1 MNDELNL
8 VRQLSDEGK
17 TSELLFL
24 AVSRGRLSSISQILA
39 NEPRLIDC
47 KNNQGATPLHKAC
60 EAGHVDVIRALLAS
74 GAPCTTLYR
83 QATPLQLALEHNISC
98 EPFET
103 ALLQA
108 VCAGDTERCLDLIN
122 GGVDPNSHHVLCWAA
137 DLGHHHVVEAL
148 LDASADVNLAR
159 SSDGKTALHIALS
172 HQNQDMVKILLAV
185 ETTNLSFQ
193 DTNGVTPKE
202 LAQTMGMSLSVLS
215 SSNSLA
221 STAHENDNGNDNDND
236 NDNQDSK
243 EINQTNDTKALQ
255 RKVKQLEHQLEEQ
268 KNLVSGLR
276 DMLNIVLVE
285 NGVQKLVGT
294 LQSELKRVKA
304 ESVLLAESS
313 FRKLKATRDE
323 KIDRMCSASIEIT
336 SHSEKTQE
344 SEEETSTFGYV
355 MSILG
360 LQDDDESEEEEF

>member
-24 AVSRGRLSSISQILA
+24 AVARGRLSSISQILA
-39 NEPRLIDC
+39 NEPELLHSTDHR
-47 KNNQGATPLHKAC
+47 GATPLHKAC

-74 GAPCTTLYR
+74 GAPCTTLFR
-83 QATPLQLALEHNISC
+83 QATPLQLALDHNISS
-98 EPFET
+98 EPFQT

-108 VCAGDTERCLDLIN
+108 VCAGDAERCLELVH
-122 GGVDPNSHHVLCWAA
+122 GGVDPNSHHVLCWAT

-148 LDASADVNLAR
+148 IHVDADVNLAR

-172 HQNQDMVKILLAV
+172 NQNQDMVKILLAV
-185 ETTNLSFQ
+185 ETTNLSFK

-215 SSNSLA
+215 SSDSLA
-221 STAHENDNGNDNDND
+221 STASTASTANAADNNDSN
-236 NDNQDSK
+236 DSK
-243 EINQTNDTKALQ
+243 EVNQTNDTKALQ
-255 RKVKQLEHQLEEQ
+255 RKVTQLEHQLEEQ

-323 KIDRMCSASIEIT
+323 KIDRMCSSSIEHT
-336 SHSEKTQE
+336 SHSEETQE
-344 SEEETSTFGYV
+344 LEEEISTFGYV